1 MQKYFIMILIVIGL
15 AVSDWLTGNMK
26 AHIQNDYKSSVMRAG
41 LLHKA
46 SELLIMITACGFE
59 FGIKQLSKY
68 YDSPEIGEITGLIT
82 AGFIFV
88 YIIFMELISI
98 FENYAEINPQAVW
111 VRKFVKKLRNYEDS
125 EHSES
130 DKGE

>member
-1 MQKYFIMILIVIGL
+1 MQKYLIMIVLVVGL

-26 AHIQNDYKSSVMRAG
+26 AHIHNDYKSSVMRAG

-59 FGIKQLSKY
+59 LGIEQLSKY
-68 YDSPEIGEITGLIT
+68 YDSPEIGQITGILT

-88 YIIFMELISI
+88 YIVFMEIISI

-111 VRKFVKKLRNYEDS
+111 AKKFIAKLRDAKNQED
-125 EHSES
+125 
-130 DKGE
+130 